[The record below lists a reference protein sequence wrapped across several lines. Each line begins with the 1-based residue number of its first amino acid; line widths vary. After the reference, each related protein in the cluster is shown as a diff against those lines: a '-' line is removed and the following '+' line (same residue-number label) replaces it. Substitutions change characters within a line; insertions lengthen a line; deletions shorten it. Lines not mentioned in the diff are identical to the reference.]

1 MAPRP
6 NRDDGYRDDGYFVL
20 PSWVIRATG
29 DTSAA
34 VAYGAIARYAR
45 MRHGACYAS
54 AQRLGD
60 DLGWTRQRF
69 MRQARRL
76 LSLGLIVCDNP
87 AAEGVTRVYRA
98 VPRQEWEAAAGAP
111 GPQPESAPAGHPS
124 QRATPPAPQAA
135 AGPVTPCDGPCG
147 APPPP
152 PVTPRDAKNPIRS
165 TTVKKQRGREGR
177 RAAGRAPLPPP
188 PSPAAS
194 GQPAAHRAH
203 SAAAPT
209 PQPAGRPGSPAEE
222 PPLPPAAARR
232 PPAVQTYWRV
242 TGRLP
247 HPVLDEAVCAVI
259 RPGTAPERL
268 RPYFTDWCRRGYNP
282 DNMAWLL
289 EWFADGAIPR
299 PRARAAPNSDPPASA
314 AEFARSGR
322 LQARLQGQ
330 EAAHG

>member
-6 NRDDGYRDDGYFVL
+6 NRDDGYFIL

-98 VPRQEWEAAAGAP
+98 VPRQEWEARTAAAGASP
-111 GPQPESAPAGHPS
+111 PDAPAD
-124 QRATPPAPQAA
+124 PAP
-135 AGPVTPCDGPCG
+135 PPPPSPSVTPCARREPVAPRHTPCD
-147 APPPP
+147 AASPP
-152 PVTPRDAKNPIRS
+152 PVTPRDTRNPIRN
-165 TTVKKQRGREGR
+165 TIPEEEREGE
-177 RAAGRAPLPPP
+177 G
-188 PSPAAS
+188 PSP
-194 GQPAAHRAH
+194 G
-203 SAAAPT
+203 
-209 PQPAGRPGSPAEE
+209 

-232 PPAVQTYWRV
+232 PPAVPTYWRV

-299 PRARAAPNSDPPASA
+299 PRARAAPRGDPPASA
-314 AEFARSGR
+314 AQFARAGR